1 MKIFLSLV
9 FSIVVMLN
17 FTACGSSSSNNNTD
31 VGNENVSDPIELGFF
46 APGEYGDIIIT
57 TDWSTPDDALFLD
70 IRNDWERVQIRAV
83 GTVGGAIYE
92 YREPNSS
99 ERSLNSDFYAD
110 VLALAGS
117 EHREIILI
125 CHSGS
130 RTAQAAQYLSDNGF
144 TNIWDLLGGIDHWGQ
159 VKPSETIR
167 NTPL

>member
-9 FSIVVMLN
+9 FSIIVMLN
-17 FTACGSSSSNNNTD
+17 FTACGSSSNSNTGGESVNA
-31 VGNENVSDPIELGFF
+31 SDTIELGFF

-57 TDWSTPDDALFLD
+57 SDWSVPNGALFLD

-99 ERSLNSDFYAD
+99 EKSLNSDFYGD

-125 CHSGS
+125 CNSGS

-144 TNIWDLLGGIDHWGQ
+144 TNIWDIVGGTDRWAQ